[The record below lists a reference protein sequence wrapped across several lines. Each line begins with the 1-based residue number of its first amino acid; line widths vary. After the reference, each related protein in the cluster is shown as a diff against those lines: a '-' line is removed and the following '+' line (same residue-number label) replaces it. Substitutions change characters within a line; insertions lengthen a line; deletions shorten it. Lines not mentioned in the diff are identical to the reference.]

1 MAFGIGYRLAMGY
14 WFSTGGQQMRRLWVR
29 PKTDWIGWLNLS
41 IWMVWAILLVAHL
54 LTLDTTPGGLH
65 YDEAFNALDALRI
78 GNDGAWPVFLQ
89 GNFGREP
96 LMAYVMAV
104 SLRVFGNSMWAV
116 RLPVALAWGAAFP
129 ALYWLLHELHPDDRK
144 GRMIRWAIAAPL
156 FMTSLWFS
164 IPAHYAI
171 RTSWFVLL
179 ELLFLAALWRVWNTG
194 DVRFA
199 VLAGILG
206 GLCFYT
212 YLANRVLP
220 LLLGAMLV
228 IGFVVRRARFLTRWR
243 ALAIVSLVAIV
254 VALPLIVHFVRFPE
268 DFGLRA
274 SQVSVVGTADQV
286 SDNGWA
292 SALVENGKRVA
303 GMFFSYGDDSPR
315 SNIPGR
321 PVLTWWIFPLLLIG
335 LVASVWPRR
344 GRKRLFLLLWFL
356 VMLLPTWLTEYAPN
370 FQRAIGAFPPLV
382 LLLAEGGYVLW
393 HQVWSG
399 KISPAVRISEYARS
413 WPVRA
418 IVVAVLVFMVLV
430 ESATSLH
437 AFQQWASMPDLFYAF
452 DEGLMQVGQYIADL
466 PQDELVY
473 LTPVADHPVLSYSLM
488 TAPNPP
494 ETRAFDGRRVLV
506 SRPGEDATYVAVVH
520 EDFRFEIMVPW
531 LYPGQ
536 DLQSELTFYD
546 REGRAYARV
555 FGVPGTAQLRTPQ
568 FSADMWWEDNVYL
581 MGYDLIGCCE
591 YKPGD
596 VIYAELW
603 WKAGIEPPT
612 TAWTVFTHL
621 LASDGHLVAGDD
633 GEPGR
638 GSYPTTY
645 WQPGDFIVDEY
656 QLQIPTDTP
665 QGEYA
670 LEIGLYDLRTMQR
683 LPLADGSGDF
693 VMLHPITIQ
702 SQ

>member
-1 MAFGIGYRLAMGY
+1 
-14 WFSTGGQQMRRLWVR
+14 VR
-29 PKTDWIGWLNLS
+29 PKADWHGWLNLS
-41 IWMVWAILLVAHL
+41 IWIAWAILLVAHL
-54 LTLDTTPGGLH
+54 LTLDTIPGGLH
-65 YDEAFNALDALRI
+65 YDEAFNALDALRV
-78 GNDGAWPVFLQ
+78 GSEGGWPVFLQ

-96 LMAYVMAV
+96 LMVYLMAA

-116 RLPVALAWGAAFP
+116 RLPAVLAWGAAFP
-129 ALYWLLHELHPDDRK
+129 ALYWLLHELYPDDRE
-144 GRMIRWAIAAPL
+144 GRRIRWSIVAPL

-164 IPAHYAI
+164 ISAHYAI
-171 RTSWFVLL
+171 RIGWFVLV
-179 ELLFLAALWRVWNTG
+179 ELLLLAALWRVWNTG
-194 DVRFA
+194 DIRSA

-212 YLANRVLP
+212 YLANRVFL

-228 IGFVVRRARFLTRWR
+228 IGFMVRRARFLARWR
-243 ALAIVSLVAIV
+243 ALVIVSLVGIL
-254 VALPLIVHFVRFPE
+254 VALPLVVHFVRFPE

-274 SQVSVVGTADQV
+274 SQVSVIGTADQA

-303 GMFFSYGDDSPR
+303 GMFFATGDDHPR
-315 SNIPGR
+315 NNIPGR
-321 PVLTWWIFPLLLIG
+321 PVLTWWIFPLFLTGLL
-335 LVASVWPRR
+335 ASVWPRR
-344 GRKRLFLLLWFL
+344 CYRPLFVLLWFL
-356 VMLLPTWLTEYAPN
+356 VMLLPTWLTEYAPK

-382 LLLAEGGYVLW
+382 LLLGEGGYILW
-393 HQVWSG
+393 HQVRRMRIG
-399 KISPAVRISEYARS
+399 RTMHISACGRS

-418 IVVAVLVFMVLV
+418 IVVAVLISVVLA

-473 LTPVADHPVLSYSLM
+473 LTPIADHPVLTYVLS
-488 TAPNPP
+488 TAPSPP
-494 ETRAFDGRRVLV
+494 EIRSFDGRRVLV

-520 EDFRFEIMVPW
+520 EDFRFEIMAPW

-546 REGRAYARV
+546 RDGGAYARV
-555 FGVPGTAQLRTPQ
+555 FRVPGTAQARTPQ
-568 FSADMWWEDNVYL
+568 SSAEVWWEDNVHL
-581 MGYDLIGCCE
+581 MGYDLIDCCE

-596 VIYAELW
+596 VVYVELW
-603 WKAGIEPPT
+603 WKAGIEAPT

-633 GEPGR
+633 CEPGC
-638 GSYPTTY
+638 GSYPTTH
-645 WQPGDFIVDEY
+645 WQPGDTIVDEY
-656 QLQIPTDTP
+656 QLQIPAEVPEGKYT
-665 QGEYA
+665 
-670 LEIGLYDLRTMQR
+670 LEIGLYDWNTMQR
-683 LPLADGSGDF
+683 LPLADGSGDS
-693 VMLHPITIQ
+693 VMLHLITIQ
-702 SQ
+702 AQ